1 MCLKKFSREV
11 HTPCFK
17 FLSLLVQRFPNK
29 TSEPIRSITAP
40 LSVVSVVRIWG
51 PNRLHSRTIVVPA
64 SSPNYDR
71 ISVESELIR
80 SRDRARIGPDSE
92 VRFVPDHGFD
102 SASIEPKFG
111 PNLRSES
118 APPPDHCG
126 TRIVTELRIGADS
139 DLIRKRFKAK
149 SRTDSRADLAPN
161 R

>member
-29 TSEPIRSITAP
+29 TSEPIRSISAP

-71 ISVESELIR
+71 ISV
-80 SRDRARIGPDSE
+80 
-92 VRFVPDHGFD
+92 
-102 SASIEPKFG
+102 
-111 PNLRSES
+111 
-118 APPPDHCG
+118 
-126 TRIVTELRIGADS
+126 RIGADS
-139 DLIRKRFKAK
+139 EPRSGTNWPRFGSPIRTWSRLRFGFDRAEIR
-149 SRTDSRADLAPN
+149 SEFEVRIGAATGPLWYPHRHRITNRRRFRSDSETFQTKVKDRF
-161 R
+161 